1 MTMTSWDHQKSLRL
15 KTPTKHHWRLA
26 VWVKSISIP
35 YLSQFEIGS
44 WYKGATGGFLNN
56 WDESAISLQ
65 GESFQQGR
73 CLLST
78 GHVLVDK
85 QMVGGSDQ
93 WLAYSDPID
102 MPGIPHAVFFC
113 QSDII
118 QAQTHNSNHENPWN
132 HKFFKEI

>member
-1 MTMTSWDHQKSLRL
+1 MQAADFS
-15 KTPTKHHWRLA
+15 
-26 VWVKSISIP
+26 
-35 YLSQFEIGS
+35 
-44 WYKGATGGFLNN
+44 TGWL
-56 WDESAISLQ
+56 
-65 GESFQQGR
+65 QGR

-102 MPGIPHAVFFC
+102 MPGIPHAFFFR

-118 QAQTHNSNHENPWN
+118 QAQTHNSNHENP
-132 HKFFKEI
+132 